1 MIYAAAGLSVS
12 FFTIALRALA
22 IPAITARVLETGREA
37 ARVMGDAT
45 MEDDDKERLLQR
57 ASLTMMRAFAS
68 ITARSALAIAAAVIP
83 LFAFHMTGIADWT
96 AVTSALVT
104 WQGLA
109 MTAVLMTAAWF
120 IRVGS

>member
-104 WQGLA
+104 WQGIA